1 MSPWKEKH
9 SYESWGLDDNGGRK
23 TEGGS
28 NQSVD
33 QLQVDGGMF
42 NLGFSLRNCPIS
54 HFCPKSGAKL
64 CFIHS
69 QNTERIQQFIPYA
82 KVNLKNWILF
92 LVHLKDNI
100 DICLM

>member
-33 QLQVDGGMF
+33 QLQVAGGMF
-42 NLGFSLRNCPIS
+42 NLGF
-54 HFCPKSGAKL
+54 
-64 CFIHS
+64 
-69 QNTERIQQFIPYA
+69 
-82 KVNLKNWILF
+82 
-92 LVHLKDNI
+92 
-100 DICLM
+100 

>member
-28 NQSVD
+28 KQSVD

-42 NLGFSLRNCPIS
+42 NLGFWLRNSPIS
-54 HFCPKSGAKL
+54 HLRSKSGAKL
-64 CFIHS
+64 RFIHLK
-69 QNTERIQQFIPYA
+69 NTERKQQFTP
-82 KVNLKNWILF
+82 
-92 LVHLKDNI
+92 
-100 DICLM
+100 